1 MATKKISELD
11 ALSEADDNDVLV
23 IVDVSSQTTY
33 KISKQN
39 FLSDIKAQIEELEE
53 NQLKNLLLG
62 KESGQEL
69 ILNECSDKT
78 IKGIKTKG
86 TNVQSEIPTPNA
98 PAKLKSAGDIKN
110 IYYLPEAETSN
121 GIEYTINS
129 DGTINLVGEATADT
143 TFLIEKN
150 LDDSYIKSPKT
161 YTLSAN
167 QELPTGLEIKLEAY
181 MGRTRQRDVLGG
193 ELNNSVQAYTGT
205 ANVSD
210 SSEINYTI
218 FIANGSILNVHNLGL
233 QLEEGSIATDFSIAG
248 IGFIT
253 ETISNENGTET
264 QEFSIPCQQP
274 MRSIGEIRDEFI
286 KVNGVWYERHNI
298 GKTVFTGRGV
308 EAWAYH
314 SSFKTFTYSS
324 IISKFKNL
332 KLPPDRNTIPEIKCE
347 YFVPEKN
354 NKVEAAIEPSDN
366 VITLATQHS
375 IDPNRTPIIR
385 MTSITSTQD
394 FKAWLQNNN
403 LELLY
408 VMTEPIDLI
417 CTQQQ
422 IAALEQIETATTYK
436 GITIISSQ
444 DLVPAYIEI
453 SYIKDLQ
460 LVADDLTS

>member
-121 GIEYTINS
+121 GIEYTINL

-150 LDDSYIKSPKT
+150 LDDSYIKSPET

-210 SSEINYTI
+210 SSKINYTI

-298 GKTVFTGRGV
+298 GKTVFRGRN
-308 EAWAYH
+308 EAWAY
-314 SSFKTFTYSS
+314 SSWDS
-324 IISKFKNL
+324 IFEGATKSKFTNL
-332 KLPPDRNTIPEIKCE
+332 KLPTDKNEMPNIKCTH
-347 YFVPEKN
+347 FITTDN
-354 NKVEAAIEPSDN
+354 NHIDDALVDN
-366 VITLATQHS
+366 AITLQTPYS
-375 IDPNRTPIIR
+375 ITPERNPKIR